1 MTDKSLQLLGIAKK
15 AGLLAVGGED
25 AAASARRGKA
35 KLLITASDASEGTVR
50 RAKAN
55 AESGGARYI
64 AVPFTKFELGNI
76 TGRGSPGTI
85 AFLDKGLADGFED
98 RLAEIRATGRPE
110 DPGPT
115 DRPPEPEATDRPPE
129 PGAVN
134 RPPEPGYVNRQPE
147 PGATDRSL
155 EAGSK
160 ETLAKRKES
169 DAL

>member
-1 MTDKSLQLLGIAKK
+1 MTDKSLQLLGMAKK

-25 AAASARRGKA
+25 TAASARRRKA
-35 KLLITASDASEGTVR
+35 KLIITASDASDGTIR

-64 AVPFTKFELGNI
+64 AVPFTKFELGSI

-85 AFLDKGLADGFED
+85 AFLDKGLADGFAD
-98 RLAEIRATGRPE
+98 RLT
-110 DPGPT
+110 
-115 DRPPEPEATDRPPE
+115 
-129 PGAVN
+129 
-134 RPPEPGYVNRQPE
+134 
-147 PGATDRSL
+147 

-169 DAL
+169 DA